1 MKEIPNM
8 KVGKTE
14 TYRVLVL
21 RAPAQARIE
30 PGYQD
35 SLPQVLVIP
44 GKCLHDPI
52 NAEERSHS
60 RLNPVQHTVGIS
72 SWPPPSWL
80 CSLGTQL
87 PGWMDSHKN
96 LLGPPR
102 LWGRPEA
109 QPKAP
114 SSGFPAELRKRD
126 NRIRS
131 LERIWQPC
139 HALERPGSASGQ
151 REQPELVPV
160 QSSFLQRH

>member
-1 MKEIPNM
+1 M

-21 RAPAQARIE
+21 RAPTQARIE

-87 PGWMDSHKN
+87 PG
-96 LLGPPR
+96 
-102 LWGRPEA
+102 
-109 QPKAP
+109 
-114 SSGFPAELRKRD
+114 
-126 NRIRS
+126 
-131 LERIWQPC
+131 
-139 HALERPGSASGQ
+139 
-151 REQPELVPV
+151 
-160 QSSFLQRH
+160 